1 MSGELFEEKEFE
13 GKVGPQLQ
21 QLSQEIKQRFD
32 QKRGFYHQLRNQY
45 FVIDSWNELNKK
57 LIEFDQ
63 QKFNPW
69 NQQWANIQRTNDPN
83 QIIQYFKSGQKF
95 YDEMDD
101 FIKEITGNYT
111 HSPEIESLKSE
122 ILRNIESDILE
133 MKTDISAQ
141 VEKGINDVLG
151 LKAELGLQKNFQE
164 NIDEELERSTK
175 LRNIFLGSFII
186 SLLSIPAFLFFSY
199 TNHFLS
205 DYTVIEKYT
214 LRFTYTI
221 SAGFLSYFFFGQYR
235 LYQLISLR
243 YSHLNGFL
251 GGGATFISQIIGTE
265 DSEVK
270 KEINKRLAELFMELE
285 EVFGLVKKNS
295 HPADISL
302 DKAGKIIEQLTK
314 LAGSINKG

>member
-1 MSGELFEEKEFE
+1 MSGKLFEEEEFE
-13 GKVGPQLQ
+13 GKTGPQLQ

-69 NQQWANIQRTNDPN
+69 NQQWANIQRTNDPS
-83 QIIQYFKSGQKF
+83 QIIQYFKSGQEF
-95 YDEMDD
+95 YDEMDN
-101 FIKEITGNYT
+101 FVKEITGNYT
-111 HSPEIESLKSE
+111 HSPEIESLKSD

-133 MKTDISAQ
+133 LKTDISAQ

-151 LKAELGLQKNFQE
+151 LKAELGLQKNYQE
-164 NIDEELERSTK
+164 NIDEELGRSTRF
-175 LRNIFLGSFII
+175 RNIFLGSFIVI
-186 SLLSIPAFLFFSY
+186 LLSIPVFLFFSY

-205 DYTVIEKYT
+205 DYTTIEKYT
-214 LRFTYTI
+214 LRFAYTI
-221 SAGFLSYFFFGQYR
+221 SVGFLSYFFFGQYR

-295 HPADISL
+295 HPAELSL
-302 DKAGKIIEQLTK
+302 DKEGKIIEQITK
-314 LAGSINKG
+314 LAGTINKG